1 MIFIKK
7 YAKGNTL
14 KLDPNHKPKLP
25 QELEHSRQL
34 DVHKWSDFKDVNG
47 FIDVIWNEFFLSSY
61 PDNVRAGVKVVG
73 LIQFLI

>member
-47 FIDVIWNEFFLSSY
+47 LFKYNTLFLTNNY
-61 PDNVRAGVKVVG
+61 WRNLD
-73 LIQFLI
+73 